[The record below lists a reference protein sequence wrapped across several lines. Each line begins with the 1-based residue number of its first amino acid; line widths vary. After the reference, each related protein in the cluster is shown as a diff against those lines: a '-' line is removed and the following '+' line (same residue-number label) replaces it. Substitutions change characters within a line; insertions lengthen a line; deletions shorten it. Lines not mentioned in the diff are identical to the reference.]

1 MKILLSLLCCVGVFT
16 LSAQSRYFKESA
28 SWLQKS
34 EACKPVLTYT
44 EHKPVK
50 RVTSIKDASAY
61 QGWRMRD
68 EGSTD
73 LLFNESLKKHPSV
86 IVDFGEHLTGY
97 LDFSLKLLSQQVSDA
112 PVRIKFTFAEVPSEL
127 NTPFDPYPGGLS
139 RAWLQDEVMT
149 LMTVPIEASI
159 PRRVSFRYLKIE
171 LLGASSFDFAFDKLT
186 FRAQTSAKTAP
197 LPLASTTDPLIRKI
211 NEVGLLTLKECM
223 QTVYEDGPKRD
234 RRLWIGDLYLEA
246 LANAWSYKNHD
257 LTKRCL
263 YLLAALAN
271 DEGLLH
277 ATVLETPTPHPQNG
291 THCLDYSLLYNVALL
306 EYLKETGDKEVA
318 LDLWPVVV
326 RQIEMALRQYSDD
339 WIYDMQKK
347 PIYWLV
353 FDWKDNYDR
362 QASMQGLTAF
372 SLEKSYEL
380 AKMLGKEKEAGDWPR
395 IAGQIKKAA
404 RKTFYD
410 QKNGVIVSGPNRQ
423 VSYLSQV
430 WMILSETLTAKE
442 GAKAMATVLSMPDAC
457 YPGCPYAYHYVME
470 ALLKCGMRQEARSLL
485 TSYWGGMVNKGAD
498 TFWEVYDPNND
509 ELYKIKYQES
519 KRTHLTPEE
528 LGRLENLKL
537 DGQRTLRRCL
547 DMFLF
552 SCYTGLRF
560 SDIVSITKENFLII
574 DDKVWLVYSS
584 VKTDVS
590 VRLPLFLLFEGKSLP
605 IYERYKNAPRTLFG
619 VPLSSNS
626 NVNKQLR
633 RISQLASIDKKVSFH
648 TARHTNATL
657 LLYNGAN
664 ITTVQKLLGHKSV
677 RTTEIYS
684 NIMDMTIVRDLEK
697 IETRLKFG

>member
-1 MKILLSLLCCVGVFT
+1 M
-16 LSAQSRYFKESA
+16 
-28 SWLQKS
+28 
-34 EACKPVLTYT
+34 
-44 EHKPVK
+44 
-50 RVTSIKDASAY
+50 
-61 QGWRMRD
+61 
-68 EGSTD
+68 
-73 LLFNESLKKHPSV
+73 
-86 IVDFGEHLTGY
+86 
-97 LDFSLKLLSQQVSDA
+97 DFSLKLLSQQVSDA

-211 NEVGLLTLKECM
+211 NEVGLLT
-223 QTVYEDGPKRD
+223 
-234 RRLWIGDLYLEA
+234 
-246 LANAWSYKNHD
+246 
-257 LTKRCL
+257 CL

-423 VSYLSQV
+423 VSYLSQ
-430 WMILSETLTAKE
+430 TLTAKE

-509 ELYKIKYQES
+509 ELSPYGFFPINSYCHAWSCTPVYFINKY
-519 KRTHLTPEE
+519 PEIF
-528 LGRLENLKL
+528 
-537 DGQRTLRRCL
+537 QR
-547 DMFLF
+547 
-552 SCYTGLRF
+552 
-560 SDIVSITKENFLII
+560 
-574 DDKVWLVYSS
+574 
-584 VKTDVS
+584 
-590 VRLPLFLLFEGKSLP
+590 
-605 IYERYKNAPRTLFG
+605 
-619 VPLSSNS
+619 
-626 NVNKQLR
+626 
-633 RISQLASIDKKVSFH
+633 
-648 TARHTNATL
+648 
-657 LLYNGAN
+657 
-664 ITTVQKLLGHKSV
+664 
-677 RTTEIYS
+677 
-684 NIMDMTIVRDLEK
+684 
-697 IETRLKFG
+697 

>member
-306 EYLKETGDKEVA
+306 EYLKDTGDQEVA

-353 FDWKDNYDR
+353 FDGKDNYDR

-509 ELYKIKYQES
+509 ELSPYGFFPINSYCHAWSCTPVYFINKY
-519 KRTHLTPEE
+519 PEIF
-528 LGRLENLKL
+528 
-537 DGQRTLRRCL
+537 QR
-547 DMFLF
+547 
-552 SCYTGLRF
+552 
-560 SDIVSITKENFLII
+560 
-574 DDKVWLVYSS
+574 
-584 VKTDVS
+584 
-590 VRLPLFLLFEGKSLP
+590 
-605 IYERYKNAPRTLFG
+605 
-619 VPLSSNS
+619 
-626 NVNKQLR
+626 
-633 RISQLASIDKKVSFH
+633 
-648 TARHTNATL
+648 
-657 LLYNGAN
+657 
-664 ITTVQKLLGHKSV
+664 
-677 RTTEIYS
+677 
-684 NIMDMTIVRDLEK
+684 
-697 IETRLKFG
+697 